1 MGWEAAC
8 YRGWRA
14 GGHLNRLTWEMDSM
28 GDTKD
33 GQGSLAVTIGN
44 ISR

>member
-1 MGWEAAC
+1 MGWEAVS

-14 GGHLNRLTWEMDSM
+14 GGHLNRLTREMDSM

-33 GQGSLAVTIGN
+33 GQGLLTIAIGT